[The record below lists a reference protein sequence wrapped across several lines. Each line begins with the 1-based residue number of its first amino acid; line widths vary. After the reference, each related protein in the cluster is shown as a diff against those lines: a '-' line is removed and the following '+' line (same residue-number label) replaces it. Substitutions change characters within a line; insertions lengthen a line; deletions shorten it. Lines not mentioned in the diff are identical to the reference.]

1 MNNPSQKYPNAKLQP
16 STGEDWEKEFCRKFF
31 YKETTAKSIEKETWS
46 NTSYLPIPTPELL
59 GFQKKFFRSMLQKE
73 REKII
78 KRLRTIHRKNME
90 IGEDYQYAY
99 GALLDEMQQILKDNQ

>member
-59 GFQKKFFRSMLQKE
+59 GFQKKFIRSLLQQE
-73 REKII
+73 RERICRII
-78 KRLRTIHRKNME
+78 ENRTELGLNHGCTCKYE
-90 IGEDYQYAY
+90 
-99 GALLDEMQQILKDNQ
+99 LKQQILKDNQ